1 MSECPEV
8 KIISN
13 KICNALNNDM
23 TIQNILCTNIDEKI
37 KSKIIGSS
45 IDYVK
50 TFGKNIVVKFSSG
63 VYLESYDV
71 GKMENL

>member
-1 MSECPEV
+1 M
-8 KIISN
+8 
-13 KICNALNNDM
+13 ICNALNNDI
-23 TIQNILCTNIDEKI
+23 TIQNILCNKIDEKI
-37 KSKIIGSS
+37 KSRIIDSS
-45 IDYVK
+45 IEYIK